1 MAEANRLAI
10 KGSTDPGM
18 MRSNNEDRIS
28 TTPEAG
34 LAVVADGMGGHQAG
48 EVASGMAVDVVT
60 RHVID
65 TLAREGSGTKKRKA
79 GTPSPEVKAVDEAI
93 SLANTAIFELSQS
106 SANCAGMGT
115 TIVVTLFYDDKVC
128 IAHVGDSRLYRFR
141 KDKLEL
147 LTEDHSLVQE
157 LVTRGLITPEEAR
170 NSANK
175 NLVTRALG
183 IEPAV
188 DSHIVERNVQDQDLY
203 MLCSDGLNDVLSD
216 ELTAQILR
224 ENSADLQEAINRLIK
239 EVNARGGPDNVSV
252 ILVRTGK
259 RFERDTAVIK
269 RLRDQAAKG

>member
-65 TLAREGSGTKKRKA
+65 TLAREGGGNKKRKA
-79 GTPSPEVKAVDEAI
+79 GTPSPEVTAVDEAI